1 MGNTRDCRRRSV
13 YLFWRDEI
21 MVKNVGIYVRSVFW
35 RTQAIDVST
44 PVYHIA
50 LYSPQHCLSPE
61 DFGGHAILHC
71 NIRCEVIQDV
81 DTYRIDINDP
91 EVVIYDAN
99 NLQKIQLPPMVRS
112 VTEISRKLERYE
124 ILDIRN

>member
-1 MGNTRDCRRRSV
+1 
-13 YLFWRDEI
+13 

-61 DFGGHAILHC
+61 DYGGFDIQHC
-71 NIRCEVIQDV
+71 KIRCEVRQDV
-81 DTYRIDINDP
+81 ETYRIDIDDP

-99 NLQKIQLPPMVRS
+99 NLQKIQLPPMVRP